1 MASNFE
7 AAVDRFKRDK
17 VLIGLGLAAILILGV
32 GAFFTQDDDK
42 KAPAAPQVA
51 TTPVAAPVVQPAL
64 DPPLAVDFVKWWMTN
79 AMDYRA
85 QTAKA
90 SHAEAMRWM
99 TSDAART
106 FQSNYWSPEI
116 ERGILSGQVTAAFQP
131 VSVQPE
137 AVNPDGT
144 VVVAATGT
152 LILQANGTPL
162 SQQVAADFLVKRDG
176 QGLRIA
182 GLYNRQ
188 VTATAQTTAASQF

>member
-7 AAVDRFKRDK
+7 AAVERFKRDK
-17 VLIGLGLAAILILGV
+17 VLIGLGLAALLILGV

-42 KAPAAPQVA
+42 KAPAAQVA
-51 TTPVAAPVVQPAL
+51 TVPVAAPVVQPAL

-90 SHAEAMRWM
+90 SHTEAMRWM
-99 TSDAART
+99 TADAMRT
-106 FQSNYWSPEI
+106 FQSSYWTPEI

-131 VSVQPE
+131 VNVSPE

-144 VVVAATGT
+144 VVVAASGT
-152 LILQANGTPL
+152 LIVQANGTPL
-162 SQQVAADFLVKRDG
+162 TQQVAADFLVKRDG

-188 VTATAQTTAASQF
+188 LAASAQTTAASHF